1 MYKTIKTT
9 SDLKKLKNIA
19 SDLAND
25 AKKGD
30 LFFLKGELG
39 SGKTTFIRLFIN
51 FFLIKNFIEPPKFIK
66 SPTFPIMVS
75 YPLKTFEILHYDLYR
90 LNEKK
95 ELLEL
100 NIFENI
106 SNNITLV
113 EWPEILIKNFK
124 LKNYFLINL
133 RILDDT
139 IREIEIKKI
148 DQN

>member
-51 FFLIKNFIEPPKFIK
+51 FFFE
-66 SPTFPIMVS
+66 
-75 YPLKTFEILHYDLYR
+75 YPLLFRVSIVNSICIVPND
-90 LNEKK
+90 
-95 ELLEL
+95 
-100 NIFENI
+100 
-106 SNNITLV
+106 
-113 EWPEILIKNFK
+113 
-124 LKNYFLINL
+124 
-133 RILDDT
+133 
-139 IREIEIKKI
+139 
-148 DQN
+148 